1 MFSSYL
7 FLQITTGGCFLTQLL
22 LHGKTHFSKIPHGIS
37 LVRLINIYI
46 YLLNLCILSCNSS
59 RKSHRSGH
67 RRCSTKKKAFRNIHR
82 KAPVLLIKKD
92 LLKPLLKRLQHRFT
106 CEYCKIFKNIYFEEH
121 PRVPVSDVKTNQ
133 KRNLKNQVLYKTYA
147 LKYPLKVTRYTCT
160 AVFSN
165 DVHALKLRN
174 ENMKIMHVLHKLI
187 LNEQDD

>member
-1 MFSSYL
+1 M
-7 FLQITTGGCFLTQLL
+7 
-22 LHGKTHFSKIPHGIS
+22 H
-37 LVRLINIYI
+37 
-46 YLLNLCILSCNSS
+46 
-59 RKSHRSGH
+59 
-67 RRCSTKKKAFRNIHR
+67 
-82 KAPVLLIKKD
+82 LIKKD

-121 PRVPVSDVKTNQ
+121 PRMPVSDVKINQ
-133 KRNLKNQVLYKTYA
+133 KRNLKNQVLCKTYA